1 LQEQIPP
8 SFSWKVDFVS
18 VQLLF
23 QGIDLFEKKS
33 QRLFSRNSFWFRMT
47 VFELFS
53 LNNCSAIGRV
63 VSAFVTE
70 MTPHFG
76 RIF

>member
-1 LQEQIPP
+1 
-8 SFSWKVDFVS
+8 
-18 VQLLF
+18 
-23 QGIDLFEKKS
+23 
-33 QRLFSRNSFWFRMT
+33 MT

-63 VSAFVTE
+63 VAAFVTE